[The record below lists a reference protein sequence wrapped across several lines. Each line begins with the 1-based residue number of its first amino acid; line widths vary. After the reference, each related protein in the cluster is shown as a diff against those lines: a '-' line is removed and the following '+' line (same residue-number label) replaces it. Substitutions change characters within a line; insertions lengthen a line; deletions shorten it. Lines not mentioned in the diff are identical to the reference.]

1 MNAIKLLQSKIIGVK
16 SIDSDG
22 NIIFETEELTE
33 QDIEELSHLRV
44 NVVNGVLFDDRERPL
59 KNI

>member
-22 NIIFETEELTE
+22 NIIFETEELTK

-44 NVVNGVLFDDRERPL
+44 NVTNGVMFDDREHPL

>member
-1 MNAIKLLQSKIIGVK
+1 MNVIKLLQSKIIGVK

-44 NVVNGVLFDDRERPL
+44 NVVNGVLFDDRERSL

>member
-1 MNAIKLLQSKIIGVK
+1 MNAIRLLQSKIIGVK

-22 NIIFETEELTE
+22 IIFETEELTK

-44 NVVNGVLFDDRERPL
+44 NVVNGTLFDDRERPI
-59 KNI
+59 K

>member
-1 MNAIKLLQSKIIGVK
+1 MNAIRLLQSKIIGVK

-22 NIIFETEELTE
+22 IIFETEELTE

-44 NVVNGVLFDDRERPL
+44 NVVNGILFDDRERPI
-59 KNI
+59 K